1 MKRVMKVLIWLVV
14 LTGILYA
21 GYRGLDV
28 FRERKEAARVKSTG
42 KETAAD
48 PIKVA
53 VSTVKNGTITES
65 IWVTGEVNALAA
77 VDVAPKV
84 SGRLERLRL
93 PDGTLIE
100 EGVEVEKG
108 QIVAVIEHE
117 QRRATVKASEAAL
130 ALARASNGRAK
141 VNLADARRE
150 RNRWIKLRKSGA
162 GTEQQ
167 FDQTMTAFDRARA
180 ELKIGEARIFQA
192 EAALEQAKV
201 NLAESMLPA
210 PISGIVSRKYVDEGA
225 FVGPSVPL
233 FKVVDIRMV
242 EITGGVADKHYPS
255 LKVDRTR
262 AEIEVDA
269 YPGKRFSGTV
279 SRVSPELDRV
289 TRTVAVTIRAPNER
303 HRIKPG
309 MYARI
314 RLVLKERKEVP
325 LVSDEALMVSE
336 EGLRVFVVA
345 GDTIHTRRIRIG
357 LEEGNLNEALEGLRA
372 GERVVI
378 RGHQLVREGMRVQI
392 EEVDKP

>member
-28 FRERKEAARVKSTG
+28 FLERKGAARVKSTG
-42 KETAAD
+42 EETAAD

-65 IWVTGEVNALAA
+65 IWVTGEVHALAA

-108 QIVAVIEHE
+108 QIIAVIEHE

-130 ALARASNGRAK
+130 TLARASNGRAK

-167 FDQTMTAFDRARA
+167 FDQTMTAFDLARA
-180 ELKIGEARIFQA
+180 ELKISEARIFQA

-242 EITGGVADKHYPS
+242 EITGGVADKHYPR

-303 HRIKPG
+303 RRIKPG

>member
-28 FRERKEAARVKSTG
+28 FLERKGAARVKSTAE
-42 KETAAD
+42 ETVAD

-65 IWVTGEVNALAA
+65 IWVTGEVRALAA
-77 VDVAPKV
+77 VDVTPKV

-303 HRIKPG
+303 RRIKPG

-345 GDTIHTRRIRIG
+345 GDTIHTQRIRIG

-378 RGHQLVREGMRVQI
+378 RGHQLVREGKAIHFDM
-392 EEVDKP
+392 EDKP